1 MAFKLETIK
10 GKKQFSNVF
19 ESGQRFFDN
28 NSMAVVCFASDSIET
43 ASEQCVRSI
52 FYSVS
57 VPKRNAKKAVVRN
70 RIKRLLRESLHQY
83 FQTESDNN
91 FPISHISLVWRN
103 APLHPALIGLTQV
116 KSEVFRLIEKAI
128 SSHSKN
134 NDKEIRQSN

>member
-28 NSMAVVCFASDSIET
+28 NSMAVVCFASHSIET
-43 ASEQCVRSI
+43 ASEHSVRSI

-70 RIKRLLRESLHQY
+70 RIKRLLRESLRQY
-83 FQTESDNN
+83 FQTESAEETC
-91 FPISHISLVWRN
+91 PISHISLVWRN
-103 APLHPALIGLTQV
+103 APGHPALIGLSQV
-116 KSEVFRLIEKAI
+116 KAEVFSLMAKAM
-128 SSHSKN
+128 SFYSKN
-134 NDKEIRQSN
+134 FDKKIQA